1 MFPYQLIPKQRV
13 RYFVECQSN
22 AKDNRIYNMTYT
34 EHSKITAMR
43 TCTDIDEYITLVQK
57 TNKTT

>member
-1 MFPYQLIPKQRV
+1 
-13 RYFVECQSN
+13 
-22 AKDNRIYNMTYT
+22 MTYT
-34 EHSKITAMR
+34 EHNKITAMR